1 MSTNK
6 TIQKLQKELAI
17 ISEISKDIPLP
28 YKTIID
34 AKIIGFNAYL
44 KKISPDL
51 DQDNNPDLHQKTK

>member
-6 TIQKLQKELAI
+6 TIQKLQKELAV
-17 ISEISKDIPLP
+17 ISEISKEIPLP

-34 AKIIGFNAYL
+34 SKIIGLNAYL

-51 DQDNNPDLHQKTK
+51 DQNINPDLHQKTK

>member
-44 KKISPDL
+44 KKISHDL